1 MIKQRNLLDFNSIWI
16 IARDLE
22 WLRLTLYYGKIPVKG
37 ETEQLYIYRMLKR
50 LKEIIADG
58 KYHEEIAN
66 EMENWLG
73 KLRRYKSKQKLKKQ
87 DSDSFYYDVEAWQT
101 ILQEN
106 ISKIDALELYIEG
119 NLNYRSLISVGAKTF
134 FSTKSIWRRISAS
147 ARNDLEDAGR
157 CLLSKIPTSSAMS
170 SLRAAEDAFRYY
182 YKKKMRKEVGN
193 KTWYKCLEELDKTKG
208 VDGELIGSLHFI
220 RKYKR
225 NAASHPGKVFT
236 QKESEK
242 IFLTVVEA
250 IEMMFQD
257 LGF

>member
-1 MIKQRNLLDFNSIWI
+1 MVKKRNLLDFDSIWM

-22 WLRLTLYYGKIPVKG
+22 WFRMTLDCGKNLVKG
-37 ETEQLYIYRMLKR
+37 KPGELYIYRMLKR
-50 LKEIIADG
+50 LKKIIADG
-58 KYHEEIAN
+58 KYHQEIAN
-66 EMENWLG
+66 EMEDWLG
-73 KLRRYKSKQKLKKQ
+73 KLKRYKSKQKLRKQ
-87 DSDSFYYDVEAWQT
+87 DADSLYSDVERWQA
-101 ILQEN
+101 ILWEN
-106 ISKIDALELYIEG
+106 ISRISAIKLYVKG
-119 NLNYRSLISVGAKTF
+119 NLNYGSLISEGAKTF
-134 FSTKSIWRRISAS
+134 FSKKGIWTKISAS
-147 ARNDLEDAGR
+147 ARNDLEDAGY
-157 CLLSKIPTSSAMS
+157 CLLSEIPTSSAMS

>member
-1 MIKQRNLLDFNSIWI
+1 MIKQRNLLDFDSIWM

-22 WLRLTLYYGKIPVKG
+22 WFRMTLDCGNSLVKG
-37 ETEQLYIYRMLKR
+37 KPGELYIYRMLKR
-50 LKEIIADG
+50 LNGIMANG
-58 KYHEEIAN
+58 KYHEEIVD
-66 EMENWLG
+66 EMGDWLG
-73 KLRRYKSKQKLKKQ
+73 KLRKYKAKQKLRKQ
-87 DSDSFYYDVEAWQT
+87 DADSLYSDVERWQA
-101 ILQEN
+101 ILREN
-106 ISKIDALELYIEG
+106 ISRINAIKLYVEG
-119 NLNYRSLISVGAKTF
+119 NLNYGSLINEGAKTF
-134 FSTKSIWRRISAS
+134 FSKKGFWRKISAS
-147 ARNDLEDAGR
+147 SRNDLEDAAY
-157 CLLSKIPTSSAMS
+157 CLLSEIPTSSAMS

-193 KTWYKCLEELDKTKG
+193 KTWYQCLLELDKTKKI
-208 VDGELIGSLHFI
+208 DGELIGSLHFI

-250 IEMMFQD
+250 IEMMFGD